1 MDAKL
6 EGIMSTYATVTQKDE
21 AFFFEFGDRVRNTS
35 HSSSGSS
42 YAKALIEAL
51 LSVDEG
57 EDAFAQLIDS
67 NASDLAMECELDHEL
82 RRFIITGLQLGITHK
97 NSICALTFG
106 VLYYNGQIVSQ
117 NYSAARDL
125 YELAAA
131 LGSTQAAINLGSIY
145 EDGHTAEPDYARAYL
160 WYSFAVGVSD
170 APEALYKM
178 GDLYAHQY
186 IPGATIQ
193 MAFSMWIASLE
204 EASEKNYVDDKA
216 QAALR
221 IAPYYV
227 DPDKAKQVG
236 VEVDL
241 MWALHLYHEAEIG
254 LRVSIEH
261 GQTQCKKRLQ
271 EALDGQKRVR
281 RLLDGPDFLS
291 E

>member
-1 MDAKL
+1 
-6 EGIMSTYATVTQKDE
+6 
-21 AFFFEFGDRVRNTS
+21 
-35 HSSSGSS
+35 
-42 YAKALIEAL
+42 
-51 LSVDEG
+51 
-57 EDAFAQLIDS
+57 
-67 NASDLAMECELDHEL
+67 
-82 RRFIITGLQLGITHK
+82 
-97 NSICALTFG
+97 
-106 VLYYNGQIVSQ
+106 
-117 NYSAARDL
+117 
-125 YELAAA
+125 
-131 LGSTQAAINLGSIY
+131 
-145 EDGHTAEPDYARAYL
+145 
-160 WYSFAVGVSD
+160 
-170 APEALYKM
+170 
-178 GDLYAHQY
+178 
-186 IPGATIQ
+186 